1 MEETI
6 TSGQNPKIKELL
18 TLQEKSRE
26 RRSAGLFVVEGRRE
40 LEHCLEAGFVPDT
53 IFICPEIYSCH
64 PERCPEPVE
73 GRSEG
78 SSSSGEGCTPL
89 RSRTASDPTRAVETV
104 KGTSSLSSS
113 SVSGPPATVPRVA
126 RPSGGTPSPAGLPIP
141 EEAKVFQV
149 SRNVYEKIAYRGGTE
164 GIIAEMKY
172 KERKLEDIKLSE
184 NPLVIVLESVE
195 KPGNLGAVL
204 RSADAAGAD
213 AVIICDP
220 LTDLYNPNLIR
231 ASIGAIFSRQ
241 VAAATSEE
249 TISWLKANTIQ
260 ILTAQLQDSSLY
272 YDTPMT
278 GPTAIVMGTE
288 STGLTDIWRKAADKH
303 IRIPM
308 LGALDSLNVSVSA
321 AILLFEAVRQRGGES

>member
-1 MEETI
+1 MY
-6 TSGQNPKIKELL
+6 G
-18 TLQEKSRE
+18 
-26 RRSAGLFVVEGRRE
+26 
-40 LEHCLEAGFVPDT
+40 
-53 IFICPEIYSCH
+53 
-64 PERCPEPVE
+64 
-73 GRSEG
+73 
-78 SSSSGEGCTPL
+78 
-89 RSRTASDPTRAVETV
+89 
-104 KGTSSLSSS
+104 
-113 SVSGPPATVPRVA
+113 
-126 RPSGGTPSPAGLPIP
+126 
-141 EEAKVFQV
+141 
-149 SRNVYEKIAYRGGTE
+149 KIAYRSGTE

-172 KERKLEDIKLSE
+172 KDRRLEDIKLSE
-184 NPLVIVLESVE
+184 NPLIVVLESVE

-204 RSADAAGAD
+204 RSADASGAD

-241 VAAATSEE
+241 VAAASSEE
-249 TISWLKANTIQ
+249 TISWLKSNNIQ

-321 AILLFEAVRQRGGES
+321 AILLYEAVRQRGGRFAETSDL

>member
-18 TLQEKSRE
+18 ALQEKSRE
-26 RRSAGLFVVEGRRE
+26 RRSAGLFVVEGHRE
-40 LEHCLEAGFVPDT
+40 IEHCLEAGFVPDT
-53 IFICPEIYSCH
+53 IFICPEIYMSEGEGV
-64 PERCPEPVE
+64 PPE
-73 GRSEG
+73 GRATRGTEAGGPRAERVVG
-78 SSSSGEGCTPL
+78 S
-89 RSRTASDPTRAVETV
+89 DAVRLL
-104 KGTSSLSSS
+104 KGVQPSP
-113 SVSGPPATVPRVA
+113 SGP
-126 RPSGGTPSPAGLPIP
+126 
-141 EEAKVFQV
+141 KVFQV
-149 SRNVYEKIAYRGGTE
+149 SRNVYEKIAYRGSTE

-172 KERKLEDIKLSE
+172 RERRLEDIKLSE

-249 TISWLKANTIQ
+249 TISWLKANNIQ

-288 STGLTDIWRKAADKH
+288 STGLTDIWRKSADKH

-321 AILLFEAVRQRGGES
+321 AILLFEAVRQRGGRFGARFTETSD

>member
-1 MEETI
+1 MSAPETI
-6 TSGQNPKIKELL
+6 TSGQNPKIKTLL
-18 TLQEKSRE
+18 ELQEKSKLRRE
-26 RRSAGLFVVEGRRE
+26 MGLFVVEGRRE
-40 LEHCLEAGFVPDT
+40 LGHCLDAGFVPDT
-53 IFICPEIYSCH
+53 VYICPEIFDSSAEGI
-64 PERCPEPVE
+64 PPKGRATRGTEAGGSERNAVK
-73 GRSEG
+73 RAVG
-78 SSSSGEGCTPL
+78 SSEARLPRGVYPL
-89 RSRTASDPTRAVETV
+89 PD
-104 KGTSSLSSS
+104 GT
-113 SVSGPPATVPRVA
+113 
-126 RPSGGTPSPAGLPIP
+126 
-141 EEAKVFQV
+141 KVFEV

-164 GIIAEMKY
+164 GIIAEIKY
-172 KERKLEDIKLSE
+172 KDRKLEDIELRE

-231 ASIGAIFSRQ
+231 SSIGAIFTRQ
-241 VAAATSEE
+241 VVAATSEE
-249 TISWLKANTIQ
+249 TIAWLKAHGVS

-288 STGLTDIWRKAADKH
+288 STGLTDIWRKATDRH
-303 IRIPM
+303 ILIPM

-321 AILLFEAVRQRGGES
+321 AILLYEAVRQRRL

>member
-18 TLQEKSRE
+18 ALQEKSRE

-40 LEHCLEAGFVPDT
+40 IEHCLEAGFIPDT
-53 IFICPEIYSCH
+53 IFICPEIYLSEGEGV
-64 PERCPEPVE
+64 PPE
-73 GRSEG
+73 GRATRGTEAGGPRAEQVVG
-78 SSSSGEGCTPL
+78 S
-89 RSRTASDPTRAVETV
+89 DAVRLL
-104 KGTSSLSSS
+104 KGVQPSP
-113 SVSGPPATVPRVA
+113 SGP
-126 RPSGGTPSPAGLPIP
+126 
-141 EEAKVFQV
+141 KVFQV
-149 SRNVYEKIAYRGGTE
+149 SRNVYEKIAYRGSTE

-172 KERKLEDIKLSE
+172 RERRLEDIKLSE

-241 VAAATSEE
+241 VAAASSEG
-249 TISWLKANTIQ
+249 TIAWLKKNNIQ

-288 STGLTDIWRKAADKH
+288 STGLTDIWREAADKH

-321 AILLFEAVRQRGGES
+321 AILLFEAVRQRGGRFGARFTETSD